1 MALSE
6 IDRIINL
13 KVERLE
19 NIPDAF
25 ADRMVQIQRA
35 KFSDIIAL
43 LDKLDYSGGNIVV
56 NQANLLRIEQI
67 VEQAKDLLTT
77 GEFETVVGELL
88 GEFDNQAAITYRYF
102 DKAFK
107 GFEVPAIAN
116 EILAQKKSEAVV
128 DLLNSTDQYL
138 TNPVRQALSNAVTSG
153 ASRKD
158 VIDVFR
164 LLIEGDADKVG
175 RLDRATRQIVSDT
188 FALSDRAVTNAVA
201 EQLDVKWYRYVGG
214 TMDTTRPFCK
224 ARNGKYFS
232 KETVESWP
240 ITEGEWD
247 GRMAGTDSKTIFVTA
262 GGYNCQHSILPVAE
276 SAVPNRFK
284 ENA

>member
-1 MALSE
+1 MASE
-6 IDRIINL
+6 IERIINL

-25 ADRMVQIQRA
+25 ASRMVAIQRA
-35 KFSDIIAL
+35 KFSDIISL
-43 LDKLDYSGGNIVV
+43 LDELDYSAGNIVV

-88 GEFDNQAAITYRYF
+88 GEFDDQAAITYRYF
-102 DKAFK
+102 DESFA
-107 GFEVPAIAN
+107 GFEVPTIAN
-116 EILAQKKSEAVV
+116 EILAQKKREAVV

-138 TNPVRQALSNAVTSG
+138 QNPMRQALSNAVTSG

-164 LLIEGDADKVG
+164 LLIEGDKDTVG
-175 RLDRATRQIVSDT
+175 RLERATRQIVSDT

-201 EQLDVKWYRYVGG
+201 EQLDVKWFRYVGG
-214 TMDTTRPFCK
+214 LMDTTRPFCK

-232 KETVESWP
+232 KAEVESWGS
-240 ITEGEWD
+240 EDWD
-247 GRMAGTDSKTIFVTA
+247 GKMAGTDSKTIFVTA

>member
-1 MALSE
+1 MASE
-6 IDRIINL
+6 IERIINL

-25 ADRMVQIQRA
+25 ASRMVAIQRA
-35 KFSDIIAL
+35 KFSDIISL
-43 LDKLDYSGGNIVV
+43 LDELDYSAGNIVV

-88 GEFDNQAAITYRYF
+88 GEFDDQAAITYKYF
-102 DKAFK
+102 DEAFA
-107 GFEVPAIAN
+107 GFEVPTIAN
-116 EILAQKKSEAVV
+116 EILAQKKREAVV

-138 TNPVRQALSNAVTSG
+138 QNPMRQALSNAVTSG

-164 LLIEGDADKVG
+164 LLIEGDADTVG
-175 RLDRATRQIVSDT
+175 RLERATRQIVSDT

-201 EQLDVKWYRYVGG
+201 EQLDVKWFRYVGG
-214 TMDTTRPFCK
+214 LMDTTRPFCK

-232 KETVESWP
+232 KAEVESWGS
-240 ITEGEWD
+240 EDWD
-247 GRMAGTDSKTIFVTA
+247 GKMAGTDSKTIFVTA

-276 SAVPNRFK
+276 SAVPERFK
-284 ENA
+284 

>member
-1 MALSE
+1 MSE
-6 IDRIINL
+6 IERIINL

-25 ADRMVQIQRA
+25 ADRMVAIQRA
-35 KFSDIIAL
+35 KFSGIVAL
-43 LDKLDYSGGNIVV
+43 LDELDYTGGNIVV

-88 GEFDNQAAITYRYF
+88 GEFDDQAAITYKYF
-102 DKAFK
+102 DEAFTD
-107 GFEVPAIAN
+107 FEVPAIAN
-116 EILAQKKSEAVV
+116 EILAQKKREAVI

-138 TNPVRQALSNAVTSG
+138 SNPVRQALSNAVTSG

-164 LLIEGDADKVG
+164 LLIEGDADTVG
-175 RLDRATRQIVSDT
+175 RLERATRQIVSDT
-188 FALSDRAVTNAVA
+188 FALSDRAVTNAVS
-201 EQLDVKWYRYVGG
+201 EQLDAKWFRYVGG

-232 KETVESWP
+232 KAEVQSWAA
-240 ITEGEWD
+240 TDWEGK
-247 GRMAGTDSKTIFVTA
+247 MAGTDSKTIFVTA

-284 ENA
+284 DNA

>member
-1 MALSE
+1 MASE
-6 IDRIINL
+6 IERIINL

-19 NIPDAF
+19 NIPEAF
-25 ADRMVQIQRA
+25 ANRMVAIQRA
-35 KFSDIIAL
+35 KFSSIISL
-43 LDKLDYSGGNIVV
+43 LDELDYSAGNIVV

-67 VEQAKDLLTT
+67 VEQAKELLTT

-88 GEFDNQAAITYRYF
+88 GEFDDQAAITYKYF
-102 DKAFK
+102 EEAFT

-116 EILAQKKSEAVV
+116 EILAQKKREAVV

-138 TNPVRQALSNAVTSG
+138 QNPIRQALSNAVTSG

-164 LLIEGDADKVG
+164 LLIEGDADTVG
-175 RLDRATRQIVSDT
+175 RLERATRQIVSDT

-201 EQLDVKWYRYVGG
+201 EQLNVKWYRYVGG
-214 TMDTTRPFCK
+214 LMDTTRPFCK

-232 KETVESWP
+232 KSEVQSWGS
-240 ITEGEWD
+240 EDWD
-247 GRMAGTDSKTIFVTA
+247 GKMAGTDSKTIFLTA

>member
-6 IDRIINL
+6 IDRIINI

-25 ADRMVQIQRA
+25 ADRMVAIQRA
-35 KFSDIIAL
+35 KFSEIIAL
-43 LDKLDYSGGNIVV
+43 LDELDYSGGNIVV

-88 GEFDNQAAITYRYF
+88 EEFDNQAAITYRYF
-102 DKAFK
+102 DEAFT

-116 EILAQKKSEAVV
+116 EILAQKKREAVI

-138 TNPVRQALSNAVTSG
+138 SNPVRQALSNAVTSG
-153 ASRKD
+153 ASRQD

-164 LLIEGDADKVG
+164 LLIEGDADTVG
-175 RLDRATRQIVSDT
+175 RLERATRQIVSDT
-188 FALSDRAVTNAVA
+188 FALSDRALTNAVA

-214 TMDTTRPFCK
+214 LMDTTRPFCK
-224 ARNGKYFS
+224 ARNGKFFS
-232 KETVESWP
+232 KAEVESWGVQDW
-240 ITEGEWD
+240 EGK
-247 GRMAGTDSKTIFVTA
+247 MAGTDSKTIFVTA

-284 ENA
+284 DNA

>member
-102 DKAFK
+102 DEAFT

-116 EILAQKKSEAVV
+116 EILAQKKREAVI

-138 TNPVRQALSNAVTSG
+138 SNPVRQALSNAVTSG
-153 ASRKD
+153 ASRQD

-164 LLIEGDADKVG
+164 LLIEGDADTVG
-175 RLDRATRQIVSDT
+175 RLERATRQIVSDT
-188 FALSDRAVTNAVA
+188 FALSDRALTNAVA

-214 TMDTTRPFCK
+214 LMDTTRPFCK
-224 ARNGKYFS
+224 ARNGKFFS
-232 KETVESWP
+232 KAEVESWGVQDW
-240 ITEGEWD
+240 EGK
-247 GRMAGTDSKTIFVTA
+247 MAGTDSKTIFVTA